1 MENTLYNILILVAI
15 IFVLELLDLPEIIKK
30 KFKGEK
36 SNKELENKI
45 KELQERI
52 TKLEN
57 KD

>member
-30 KFKGEK
+30 KLKGEK

-57 KD
+57 KN

>member
-30 KFKGEK
+30 KLKGEK
-36 SNKELENKI
+36 SNKDLENKI
-45 KELQERI
+45 NELQERI

-57 KD
+57 KN